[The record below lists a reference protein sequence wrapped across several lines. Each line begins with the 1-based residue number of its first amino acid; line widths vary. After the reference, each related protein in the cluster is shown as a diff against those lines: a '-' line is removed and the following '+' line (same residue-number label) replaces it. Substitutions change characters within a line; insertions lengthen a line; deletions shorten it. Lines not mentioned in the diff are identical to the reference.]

1 MMEERLNRT
10 PEEET
15 ENAQEEAQ
23 SRLEQETAEEKK
35 LGEAQQPEEAQAETE
50 EEREERERLME
61 VAELAARLT
70 LMHRQAWEEEAGE
83 DLILAREL
91 RRLHE
96 GESVQEILAQLNEA
110 RDRQAAERLNMN
122 PEELMALRERLM
134 RRREQQDARHRFAQ
148 TLIAQEEVM
157 RRVKPDFDLTECI
170 RRSPAFRA
178 LILAGEPVE
187 RAVAYLDPEAG
198 RRLAEQEVAQR
209 MRRRASRPRTL
220 SAPGPSRRQ
229 VTVDTMSEAE
239 LRRIDEKLKRGEHV
253 RLN

>member
-10 PEEET
+10 LEEEA
-15 ENAQEEAQ
+15 ESAQEEAQ
-23 SRLEQETAEEKK
+23 SRLEQETDEEKK
-35 LGEAQQPEEAQAETE
+35 LGEAQEPEQAQAETE

-70 LMHRQAWEEEAGE
+70 LMHQAAWEEEAGE
-83 DLILAREL
+83 DLILAREV

-96 GESVQEILAQLNEA
+96 GESVQEILAKLNEA
-110 RDRQAAERLNMN
+110 RDRQAAERLNMD
-122 PEELMALRERLM
+122 PEELMALREQLM

-148 TLIAQEEVM
+148 ALIAQEEVM
-157 RRVKPDFDLTECI
+157 RRVKPDFDLAECI

-187 RAVAYLDPEAG
+187 RAAAYLDPEAG
-198 RRLAEQEVAQR
+198 RRMAEQEVAQR
-209 MRRRASRPRTL
+209 MRRRASRPRSL

>member
-1 MMEERLNRT
+1 M
-10 PEEET
+10 
-15 ENAQEEAQ
+15 
-23 SRLEQETAEEKK
+23 
-35 LGEAQQPEEAQAETE
+35 
-50 EEREERERLME
+50 
-61 VAELAARLT
+61 
-70 LMHRQAWEEEAGE
+70 
-83 DLILAREL
+83 

-110 RDRQAAERLNMN
+110 RDRQAAERLNLE
-122 PEELMALRERLM
+122 PEELMALREQLM

-209 MRRRASRPRTL
+209 MRRRASRPRSL

>member
-1 MMEERLNRT
+1 M
-10 PEEET
+10 
-15 ENAQEEAQ
+15 
-23 SRLEQETAEEKK
+23 
-35 LGEAQQPEEAQAETE
+35 
-50 EEREERERLME
+50 
-61 VAELAARLT
+61 
-70 LMHRQAWEEEAGE
+70 
-83 DLILAREL
+83 
-91 RRLHE
+91 
-96 GESVQEILAQLNEA
+96 QEILAQLNEA

-209 MRRRASRPRTL
+209 MRRRASRPRSL

-229 VTVDTMSEAE
+229 VTVDTMS
-239 LRRIDEKLKRGEHV
+239 
-253 RLN
+253 

>member
-1 MMEERLNRT
+1 MEEKLNRT
-10 PEEET
+10 LEEEA
-15 ENAQEEAQ
+15 ENAQEEARRQ
-23 SRLEQETAEEKK
+23 LEKQTAEEER
-35 LGEAQQPEEAQAETE
+35 LVEAQELDEAQAEAE
-50 EEREERERLME
+50 EECEERERLLE

-70 LMHRQAWEEEAGE
+70 LMHQRAWEEEAGE

-110 RDRQAAERLNMN
+110 RDRQAAERLNLE
-122 PEELMALRERLM
+122 PEELMALREQLM

-148 TLIAQEEVM
+148 ALIAQEEAM
-157 RRVKPDFDLTECI
+157 RRMRPDFDLTECI

-187 RAVAYLDPEAG
+187 RAAAYLDPEAG
-198 RRLAEQEVAQR
+198 RRMAEQEVAQR
-209 MRRRASRPRTL
+209 MRRRASRPRSL

>member
-10 PEEET
+10 PEEEA
-15 ENAQEEAQ
+15 EEAQEEAQ
-23 SRLEQETAEEKK
+23 RQLEQETAEEEK
-35 LGEAQQPEEAQAETE
+35 LGEAQQPEEAQVETE

-122 PEELMALRERLM
+122 PEELMALRSFMFERVYARDWAANESQKAAHIVSELVRYYMEHPTLM
-134 RRREQQDARHRFAQ
+134 PNEYLEIAYREGTQRGVCDYVACMTDAYA
-148 TLIAQEEVM
+148 
-157 RRVKPDFDLTECI
+157 VKTYQKLFIPPFFDGI
-170 RRSPAFRA
+170 
-178 LILAGEPVE
+178 G
-187 RAVAYLDPEAG
+187 
-198 RRLAEQEVAQR
+198 
-209 MRRRASRPRTL
+209 
-220 SAPGPSRRQ
+220 
-229 VTVDTMSEAE
+229 
-239 LRRIDEKLKRGEHV
+239 
-253 RLN
+253 